1 MHTPLLSIP
10 NFCGHLL
17 IICLLF
23 IKLGLNGA
31 SSTKLQGFSYKFCV
45 RSGSSRA
52 TTTCMAL
59 VFTSRPTLSSATEA
73 IVCNTTSSKSN
84 TENNINYYFSE
95 SRNDSKS
102 CTALRMNCSYHTRRS
117 ACRLSN
123 ASGSSSN
130 FCMVGITS
138 FQDSTITTGEY
149 NQ

>member
-1 MHTPLLSIP
+1 VAICSLFVFFSSSLASMEPVLQSYRLSPTNIVSEVAVR
-10 NFCGHLL
+10 
-17 IICLLF
+17 
-23 IKLGLNGA
+23 GL
-31 SSTKLQGFSYKFCV
+31 QPHV
-45 RSGSSRA
+45 
-52 TTTCMAL
+52 CMAL
-59 VFTSRPTLSSATEA
+59 VFTSRPILSSATEA

-84 TENNINYYFSE
+84 TDNNINYYFSE

-130 FCMVGITS
+130 FCMVGIAS
-138 FQDSTITTGEY
+138 FQDSTITIGES